1 MAGQNVTGNVLPAI
15 EFESLEAKRAWA
27 SSMQALTVSQEKL
40 RRTGI
45 ASVMRVAR
53 DKVLISMSLTS
64 VAKSVAKQIKPGQGS
79 VSVELKEKALVV
91 TITK

>member
-1 MAGQNVTGNVLPAI
+1 MTTNRNSDIVFDTP
-15 EFESLEAKRAWA
+15 EAKRVWT
-27 SSMQALTVSQEKL
+27 SSMQALTTSQEKL

-45 ASVMRVAR
+45 ASVMKVYR

-64 VAKSVAKQIKPGQGS
+64 VAKSIAKQIKPGQGTA
-79 VSVELKEKALVV
+79 SVELKEKALVV

>member
-1 MAGQNVTGNVLPAI
+1 MEQNI
-15 EFESLEAKRAWA
+15 EFESPEARRAWA
-27 SSMQALTVSQEKL
+27 SSMQALTLSQEKL

-45 ASVMRVAR
+45 TSVMRVAR

-64 VAKSVAKQIKPGQGS
+64 VAKSIAKQIKPSQGS

>member
-1 MAGQNVTGNVLPAI
+1 MEQNI
-15 EFESLEAKRAWA
+15 EFESPEAKRAWA
-27 SSMQALTVSQEKL
+27 SSIQALITSQEKL

-45 ASVMRVAR
+45 ASMMRVAR

-64 VAKSVAKQIKPGQGS
+64 VAKSIGKQIKPGQGN
-79 VSVELKEKALVV
+79 VSVELREKALVV

>member
-1 MAGQNVTGNVLPAI
+1 MSGNKEQNI
-15 EFESLEAKRAWA
+15 EFESPEARRAWA
-27 SSMQALTVSQEKL
+27 SSMQALTLSQEKL

>member
-1 MAGQNVTGNVLPAI
+1 MEQNI
-15 EFESLEAKRAWA
+15 EFESPEAKRAWA
-27 SSMQALTVSQEKL
+27 SSIQALTTSQEKL

-45 ASVMRVAR
+45 ASMMRVAQ

-64 VAKSVAKQIKPGQGS
+64 VATSIAKQIKPGQGS

>member
-1 MAGQNVTGNVLPAI
+1 MAENI
-15 EFESLEAKRAWA
+15 EFESPEAKRAWT
-27 SSMQALTVSQEKL
+27 SSMQALLTSQEKL

-45 ASVMRVAR
+45 ASMMRVEMNR
-53 DKVLISMSLTS
+53 VLISMSLTS
-64 VAKSVAKQIKPGQGS
+64 VAKSVAKQIKPSQGS

>member
-1 MAGQNVTGNVLPAI
+1 MAGQNVLPTI
-15 EFESLEAKRAWA
+15 EFESSEAKRAWA
-27 SSMQALTVSQEKL
+27 SSMQALITSQEKL

-53 DKVLISMSLTS
+53 DKVFISMSLSS
-64 VAKSVAKQIKPGQGS
+64 VAKSIGKQIKPGQGT
-79 VSVELKEKALVV
+79 VSVELREKALVV